1 MIVLDD
7 IIIQERKLANYVA
20 LGSFDG
26 LHLGHLSLI
35 RRAISVAKKRN
46 GNSMVFTYKNHPL
59 SVIKPDLVPKLIMDL
74 EYKLECLKNENV
86 DVVALRTFTKEFMEM
101 PAEDF
106 IKILCVDYNV
116 KGIVV
121 GFNFRF
127 GHKNEGDV
135 VLLESLKEKYGYELW
150 IMEPFKHD
158 EEIISS
164 TIIRQSIVEGK
175 VAEASKMLSRPYSI
189 RGKVNHGKKL
199 GRTIGFPTANL
210 GFDTKMVIPKVGVYY
225 TNVIWNNEIFKGI
238 TSVGHNP
245 TVNGQDLTIETYI
258 LEFDRE
264 IYGQEIEI
272 IFLERIRDE
281 KKFQSLDALVERLKK
296 DKEFA
301 VNSKIFMQN
310 IRF

>member
-7 IIIQERKLANYVA
+7 IIIKEKKLDNYVA

-35 RRAISVAKKRN
+35 RRAIDVAKKRN

-59 SVIKPDLVPKLIMDL
+59 SIINPTLVPKLIMDL
-74 EYKLECLKNENV
+74 NYKLQCLKNENI
-86 DVVALRTFTKEFMEM
+86 DIVALRTFTKEFMEM
-101 PAEDF
+101 SAEEF
-106 IKILCVDYNV
+106 IKILCIDYKV

-135 VLLESLKEKYGYELW
+135 KLLESLKEKYEYELW
-150 IMEPFKHD
+150 VMKPFKHD
-158 EEIISS
+158 GEIISS
-164 TIIRQSIVEGK
+164 TIIRQNILEGR
-175 VAEASKMLSRPYSI
+175 VSDASKMLSRPYSI
-189 RGKVNHGKKL
+189 SGKVNHGKKL

-210 GFDTKMVIPKVGVYY
+210 GFDLKMVIPKVGVYY

-245 TVNGQDLTIETYI
+245 TVNGQNLTIETYI

-272 IFLERIRDE
+272 LFLERIRDE
-281 KKFQSLDALVERLKK
+281 KKFKSLDDLVERLKK
-296 DKEFA
+296 DKEVA
-301 VNSKIFMQN
+301 INSKIFMQN